1 MRQTTARRPFFHREF
16 DDASYFAAHPPGH
29 NLSGRNKL
37 PIISPDLIGLFPDM
51 FEKEVNPEKIEKA
64 DLVVGIPSYNEA
76 DSIDYPTR
84 QAAIGLAK
92 YFPDKR
98 SVIINCDNNSPD
110 NTKKAFLDTATEVPK
125 IYISTPPDI
134 KGKGNNFKNLFR
146 KVVELQAKA
155 IVVVDADLKSITP
168 EWIKC
173 LAAPLFNGF
182 AYVAPLY
189 ARHKYE
195 GTMTTGIV
203 YPLSR
208 VLYGRR
214 VRQPMGGD
222 FGFSGELG
230 KAFLESDMWDE
241 AVAGFGID
249 IWMTTL
255 AINRGVKVCQ
265 SFMGGPK
272 IHRPKDP
279 ASSLAPMFRQVI
291 GLIFSMMRNYESQWI
306 NVKYSKPTAI
316 YNFGLGETEM
326 PPKVD
331 VDTDRLIHNFHD
343 GFVQYSEI
351 WQDVLSNDVFKKL
364 LEINGM
370 KKELFA
376 FPTDLWA
383 RVLYD
388 WAVAYRDAM
397 KDHDL
402 LVDSMIPLY
411 FGKTLSFV
419 KKTEKMTVQQA
430 EEAIEDDCMIF
441 ERTKPYLIQR
451 WKGR

>member
-1 MRQTTARRPFFHREF
+1 MTARRPFFHRELMTSLIF
-16 DDASYFAAHPPGH
+16 QLILLGQ

-37 PIISPDLIGLFPDM
+37 PIISSDLIDLFPDM
-51 FEKEVNPEKIEKA
+51 FESEVNPEKIEKA

-76 DSIDYPTR
+76 DSIEYPTR

-98 SVIINCDNNSPD
+98 CVIINCDNNSPD

-146 KVVELQAKA
+146 KVVDLQAKA
-155 IVVVDADLKSITP
+155 IIVVDADLKGITP

-173 LAAPLFNGF
+173 LGEPLFNGF

-195 GTMTTGIV
+195 GAMTTGIV

-230 KAFLESDMWDE
+230 KAFLESDIWDE
-241 AVAGFGID
+241 AIANFGID

-255 AINRGVKVCQ
+255 AINRGVRVCQ

-272 IHRPKDP
+272 IHRPMDP
-279 ASSLAPMFRQVI
+279 AAPLGPWFRQVV
-291 GLIFSMMRNYESQWI
+291 GSIFSMMRDYESQWLTI
-306 NVKYSKPTAI
+306 RYSKPTAI
-316 YNFGLGETEM
+316 YGLGLGETEM

-331 VDTDRLIHNFHD
+331 VDTDKLIHNFHD
-343 GFVQYSEI
+343 GFERYGEI
-351 WQDVLSNDVFKKL
+351 WQDVLSSDVYKEL
-364 LEINGM
+364 LEIKGM
-370 KKELFA
+370 KKDIFT

-397 KDHDL
+397 TDQAL
-402 LVDSMIPLY
+402 LVDSLMPLY

-441 ERTKPYLIQR
+441 ERTKPYLTQR
-451 WKGR
+451 WMGKD